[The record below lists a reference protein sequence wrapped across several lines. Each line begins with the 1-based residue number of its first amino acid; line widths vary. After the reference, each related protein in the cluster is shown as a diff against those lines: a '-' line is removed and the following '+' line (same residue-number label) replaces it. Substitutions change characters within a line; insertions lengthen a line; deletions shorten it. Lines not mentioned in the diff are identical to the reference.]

1 MPKPLALFSVL
12 LTIGLL
18 VLLIGWIAG
27 PVLLQQ
33 LEELGRNL
41 SQAIRNLSQEAASQA
56 DQSGVLGRLDW
67 SELIGLLPSPLGIAS
82 GATAV
87 ASIIIG
93 AAVSLLIVIFF
104 GIYLALDPDTYV
116 RLVLRFAPAER
127 RTELRAL
134 LAEMGEILRKWL
146 SGQLAAMAVVG
157 LVTYVGLLVLGV
169 PLGFV
174 LALLLGLFEFIPYI
188 GPILGAAPML
198 LVAAGQG
205 LDMLVWVFALY
216 VVVQLLESY
225 VITPIIQSHAV
236 SLPPVVVIVSQ
247 LVFGAMFGVLGLAL
261 ATPLVA
267 AASVPVRRYLGADIR
282 L

>member
-1 MPKPLALFSVL
+1 MDRRPRPA
-12 LTIGLL
+12 
-18 VLLIGWIAG
+18 A
-27 PVLLQQ
+27 Q

-67 SELIGLLPSPLGIAS
+67 SERIGLLPSPLGIAS

-127 RTELRAL
+127 RRELRAL

-146 SGQLAAMAVVG
+146 SGQLAAMAGGGAGHLCWPAGFGRFAGLRPGAPAG
-157 LVTYVGLLVLGV
+157 LVRIH
-169 PLGFV
+169 PLYR
-174 LALLLGLFEFIPYI
+174 AH
-188 GPILGAAPML
+188 LGAAPML

-205 LDMLVWVFALY
+205 LDMLVWVYALY
-216 VVVQLLESY
+216 VDVQLLES
-225 VITPIIQSHAV
+225 
-236 SLPPVVVIVSQ
+236 
-247 LVFGAMFGVLGLAL
+247 
-261 ATPLVA
+261 
-267 AASVPVRRYLGADIR
+267 
-282 L
+282 